1 MLLSAVDYSQFCDDD
16 VEKLSKSVRFL
27 DLLSNLR
34 REEYSEVF
42 INLVPYA
49 NKSAV
54 HVQEDFSLHR
64 AYIIFRSLGLRHLV
78 VVNEKNEVVGI
89 ITRKDLMG
97 YNIEEKLLKVFNRS
111 DSFISREMTF
121 VTEVR

>member
-1 MLLSAVDYSQFCDDD
+1 MGHRIILLCNVVMNNNQRVA
-16 VEKLSKSVRFL
+16 
-27 DLLSNLR
+27 LLSNKI
-34 REEYSEVF
+34 VHQ
-42 INLVPYA
+42 VPYA

-78 VVNEKNEVVGI
+78 VVNEKNDVVGI

-97 YNIEEKLLKVFNRS
+97 YNIEEKLLKILNQS
-111 DSFISREMTF
+111 DSFISQEMTF
-121 VTEVR
+121 VTQ